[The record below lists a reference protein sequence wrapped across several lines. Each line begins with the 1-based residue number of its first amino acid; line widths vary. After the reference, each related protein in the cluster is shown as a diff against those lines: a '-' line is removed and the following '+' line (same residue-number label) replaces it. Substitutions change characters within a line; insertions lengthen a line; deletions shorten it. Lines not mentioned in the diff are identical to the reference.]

1 MSERFVIL
9 GIILIGIAIVAGMM
23 LAPGEIKSEGLY
35 ADATSHIDEMD
46 NITIDY
52 YRGWM
57 DALEYYHDLIENNST
72 ME

>member
-9 GIILIGIAIVAGMM
+9 GIILIGIAIAAGVM
-23 LAPGEIKSEGLY
+23 LAPGEIKSEDLY

-72 ME
+72 TR